1 MLIVIPA
8 RGGSKRIPGKN
19 IASLLGKS
27 LLAYTVE
34 AALASG
40 VTPHVIVSTDSEH
53 IADVART
60 AGARVVLRPD
70 ELAADTTS
78 TEAVL
83 LHALE
88 TLEAEQLRFTWVV
101 TLPPTSPLRGAD
113 TVRTFVERV
122 RAEPE
127 LQDCLMSVTENR
139 SDFWQRG
146 ADGTL
151 HRLFPDA
158 PRRQQDR
165 VPLFEENSAIY
176 ITRVQALRETG
187 RITGRR
193 VRGLAIDRVEAVDIN
208 EPIDLKIAEAMLKE
222 RVGATE

>member
-19 IASLLGKS
+19 IAPLFGKS

-40 VTPHVIVSTDSEH
+40 VTPHVIVSTDSGH
-53 IADVART
+53 IADIART